1 MHPVTWTRSRRP
13 VWRCL
18 EFGTRSRSGRSQEKR
33 ASLPEHQRLASG
45 HVSGELIGASDP
57 PSAPKCGKKSARRW
71 DAGLPSQYGQG
82 LAPRNANL
90 IASLETSLCHLGYS
104 GAWFFGPTL
113 PRKRPPRVV
122 PLLAVLDVP
131 VLDLHYGGVLALVER
146 PAIDRIFLA
155 ALLLLQDRRPM
166 RPVFHRVQR
175 H

>member
-1 MHPVTWTRSRRP
+1 MHLTTNPRVRP
-13 VWRCL
+13 NAVKNQPGGGTQDYQANTVRDWPL
-18 EFGTRSRSGRSQEKR
+18 EMSILLR
-33 ASLPEHQRLASG
+33 ASKQAC
-45 HVSGELIGASDP
+45 A
-57 PSAPKCGKKSARRW
+57 
-71 DAGLPSQYGQG
+71 
-82 LAPRNANL
+82 
-90 IASLETSLCHLGYS
+90 TSLCHLGYS
-104 GAWFFGPTL
+104 RAWFFGLTL

>member
-1 MHPVTWTRSRRP
+1 MHLTTNPRVRP
-13 VWRCL
+13 NAVKIRPGG
-18 EFGTRSRSGRSQEKR
+18 GTQDYRG
-33 ASLPEHQRLASG
+33 
-45 HVSGELIGASDP
+45 
-57 PSAPKCGKKSARRW
+57 
-71 DAGLPSQYGQG
+71 QYGQR
-82 LAPRNANL
+82 LAPRNSNL

-104 GAWFFGPTL
+104 RAWVFGLTL